1 MKRLVFSLALMI
13 SVVLL
18 TLFAHAHASAQT
30 QKQYDKV
37 KERIRKELSIDEV
50 KADSAATIL
59 KRYFT
64 TVRGIRA
71 NEGMNDENKQ
81 LAIKKVKRQEVA
93 RLRTFLNND
102 QLKKLRQMVQQ
113 YKDMRQQNNQDA
125 ADTSLSKY
133 YF

>member
-1 MKRLVFSLALMI
+1 MKHTVLVLSLFCFLI
-13 SVVLL
+13 SGH
-18 TLFAHAHASAQT
+18 TFAQT

-37 KERIRKELSIDEV
+37 KERLQKELKIDES
-50 KADSAATIL
+50 KADSTAAIL

-64 TVRGIRA
+64 TVRHIRA
-71 NEGMNDENKQ
+71 NEGMSDERKQ
-81 LAIKKVKRQEVA
+81 LAIKKVKREEVA
-93 RLRTFLNND
+93 KLKAFLTGD

-113 YKDMRQQNNQDA
+113 YKDMRQQNNEEQ